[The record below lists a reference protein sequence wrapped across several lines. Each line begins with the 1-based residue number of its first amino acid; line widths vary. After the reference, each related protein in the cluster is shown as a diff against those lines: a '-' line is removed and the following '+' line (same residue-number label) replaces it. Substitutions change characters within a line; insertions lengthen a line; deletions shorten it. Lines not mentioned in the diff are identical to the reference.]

1 MDIISFTQVSDT
13 AAWSIFGDVI
23 NTEAIPNPL
32 QHGNF
37 VIDEKTG
44 KILPAD
50 RGRIFLS
57 QNTSNSE
64 SRSIFVTTG
73 TKGARTYA
81 EINGQRIAKV
91 DWGSS
96 KMGNVQRT
104 QIVEKMG
111 VCSHLRDGACWLT
124 LT

>member
-13 AAWSIFGDVI
+13 AAWSIFGDMI
-23 NTEAIPNPL
+23 NIEAIPNPL

-37 VIDEKTG
+37 VLDEKTG
-44 KILPAD
+44 MILRAD
-50 RGRIFLS
+50 RDRIFLS
-57 QNTSNSE
+57 QNASNAE

-91 DWGSS
+91 DWSSS

-104 QIVEKMG
+104 QIVERMG
-111 VCSHLRDGACWLT
+111 VYSHLRDGPYWLT

>member
-1 MDIISFTQVSDT
+1 MDIFSITQVSDT

-23 NTEAIPNPL
+23 NTEAISNPL

-44 KILPAD
+44 KTLPAD

-57 QNTSNSE
+57 QNASNSE

-111 VCSHLRDGACWLT
+111 VCSQLRDGACWLT
-124 LT
+124 